1 MADLKNNTVS
11 ELLDG
16 VWLDPKESLVQQIY
30 TILMDCIVNIRLKPG
45 QAMSEK
51 EISDSLKASKT
62 PVREALIKLEDTGLV
77 RVVPKSG
84 TYVSPISLDR
94 YIEACFIRLQL
105 EIGAVRRA
113 AERNNDLRGVLNLE
127 TTISR
132 QVKAL
137 EAGDDQLFFKYDEA
151 LHQSFFE
158 MAGIAGVWQLVK
170 KTQSDVYRIR
180 HLKRLYNIRREMQVI
195 EEHKAIVSAI
205 RAGSADDAEA
215 ALIRHIGSLEAE
227 IDNLSSNPEL
237 LDYIELLNA
246 SGKRPGQLR

>member
-1 MADLKNNTVS
+1 MADLKDNTVS

-113 AERNNDLRGVLNLE
+113 AERNNDLRGVLHLE

-137 EAGDDQLFFKYDEA
+137 KPETINYFSNMMRHCISHFLKWLA
-151 LHQSFFE
+151 LPVSGSWLRKPSRMSTGF
-158 MAGIAGVWQLVK
+158 
-170 KTQSDVYRIR
+170 
-180 HLKRLYNIRREMQVI
+180 
-195 EEHKAIVSAI
+195 AI
-205 RAGSADDAEA
+205 
-215 ALIRHIGSLEAE
+215 
-227 IDNLSSNPEL
+227 
-237 LDYIELLNA
+237 
-246 SGKRPGQLR
+246 